1 MRQSGKVRSSPCR
14 ACQQKQKSMWGLV
27 SVGGDSSHT
36 PAQPLFNCRANEKG
50 QKKHFIR
57 HVAAEA
63 LNGELANAHSP
74 GQSRCR
80 AMGLGS
86 FASRFC
92 GHQMATAPAVSPAA
106 PQLSHAMEPDF
117 LFPWKAVGGEA
128 GPGCIQWPPR
138 GVAKARVHQQ
148 LLWARAVLPRTALE
162 CRSSAPEQQ

>member
-1 MRQSGKVRSSPCR
+1 MGKSVPAPAVPAS
-14 ACQQKQKSMWGLV
+14 KSKSQCGGLLV
-27 SVGGDSSHT
+27 WGGDSSHT

-63 LNGELANAHSP
+63 LNGEPANAHSP

-92 GHQMATAPAVSPAA
+92 GHQMATVPAVSPAA

-128 GPGCIQWPPR
+128 GPGCIRWPPR